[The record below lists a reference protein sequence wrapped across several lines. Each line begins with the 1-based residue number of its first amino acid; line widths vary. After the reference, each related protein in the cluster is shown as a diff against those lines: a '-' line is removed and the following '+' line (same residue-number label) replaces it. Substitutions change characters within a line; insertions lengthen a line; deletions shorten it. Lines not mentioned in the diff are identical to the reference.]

1 MNTKPK
7 PSYEELEYDHAVLY
21 AQYNLLKKELEDL
34 EERYMNSQEVIHAAK
49 TVLSDRE
56 IKD

>member
-1 MNTKPK
+1 MSTK

-21 AQYNLLKKELEDL
+21 AQWGLLKKELEDL
-34 EERYMNSQEVIHAAK
+34 EGRYMNLQEIIHAAK